1 MNPNVIQFACQH
13 CQSWLTVPVQMAGVS
28 GPCPKCGGHIT
39 SPSASPVPEPQPPT
53 ANAPQWGAPPAAPVQ
68 ALPSLPALSGGPVN
82 PQAQAWASLPT
93 RPPTG
98 PLPNPVADAAG
109 SAFFQNPPAL
119 PSGGMPSVA
128 MQPSLLRPQPG
139 GFPQGPAAAPPE
151 APGNPIAHAMAQMPA
166 STGIDPSRPV
176 SRPITV
182 GGSRLSLLARQLG
195 TAADGT
201 QHLPPAPQP
210 LTSPQPPRAD
220 RHPTTS
226 MPRPQQ
232 GHAPTMA
239 DPQMRRGLN
248 VTTRK
253 ASSGFAKVAA
263 ALVLLGTLGA
273 AGWHFRGPLQEQA
286 AKYGVDLSSM
296 TAGLPNPTDS
306 SIAGPVPGVDE
317 MSAPAKPSEPAPA
330 IAKAPPAP
338 VPTPPTSE
346 ATAQRNLPLP
356 PPLEEPAAPKAVLV
370 EEAPPAMTRRAVPV
384 MESPTEAP
392 PAAEPVKPDAAMAA
406 KTEPAP
412 LVEVGRAKNDPKLA
426 PESLRASVVVGLD
439 RPIIKNV
446 PPECE
451 SAAEALKK
459 FLAANSWRERLAFI
473 QLPGGMERKV
483 QQYYAG
489 NADGPVEVDEI
500 EYYHHNENPQVG
512 KGMHV
517 VFVLRSR
524 AWQFPMGV
532 PVMVEVHNNEA
543 RVDWLTFVEFK
554 DDLLNRFLTTYM
566 EGPVRFH
573 VGIRRTHY
581 FEDDVPDKENMHA
594 FEVAPP
600 MGNCRGYVFVPKETP
615 LARSLA
621 GTLSWDKDLS
631 LGVVELQWR
640 RVGGQKW
647 IEMTALPQLNWY
659 SADGSASTD
668 SSAPTSPVAK
678 PPTGAAR

>member
-1 MNPNVIQFACQH
+1 
-13 CQSWLTVPVQMAGVS
+13 
-28 GPCPKCGGHIT
+28 
-39 SPSASPVPEPQPPT
+39 
-53 ANAPQWGAPPAAPVQ
+53 
-68 ALPSLPALSGGPVN
+68 
-82 PQAQAWASLPT
+82 
-93 RPPTG
+93 
-98 PLPNPVADAAG
+98 
-109 SAFFQNPPAL
+109 
-119 PSGGMPSVA
+119 
-128 MQPSLLRPQPG
+128 
-139 GFPQGPAAAPPE
+139 
-151 APGNPIAHAMAQMPA
+151 
-166 STGIDPSRPV
+166 
-176 SRPITV
+176 
-182 GGSRLSLLARQLG
+182 
-195 TAADGT
+195 
-201 QHLPPAPQP
+201 
-210 LTSPQPPRAD
+210 
-220 RHPTTS
+220 
-226 MPRPQQ
+226 
-232 GHAPTMA
+232 MA

-253 ASSGFAKVAA
+253 ASSGFAKFAA
-263 ALVLLGTLGA
+263 TLVLLGTLGA

-286 AKYGVDLSSM
+286 AKLGVDLSSM
-296 TAGLPNPTDS
+296 TAGLPTPMDS
-306 SIAGPVPGVDE
+306 STAGPVPGVDE
-317 MSAPAKPSEPAPA
+317 VSASAKPSEPAPPA
-330 IAKAPPAP
+330 LAKAPPVPAP
-338 VPTPPTSE
+338 PPSE
-346 ATAQRNLPLP
+346 AALPGRNLPLP
-356 PPLEEPAAPKAVLV
+356 PALEEPAPPKAVLV

-384 MESPTEAP
+384 SESSTEAP
-392 PAAEPVKPDAAMAA
+392 PAADPAKPEAAMAA

-412 LVEVGRAKNDPKLA
+412 LVEVGRAKNDPTLA

-446 PPECE
+446 PPECA

-459 FLAANSWRERLAFI
+459 FLAANNWRERLAFM
-473 QLPGGMERKV
+473 QLPEGMERKV
-483 QQYYAG
+483 QQYYTG
-489 NADGPVEVDEI
+489 NPDGPVEVDEI

-581 FEDDVPDKENMHA
+581 FEDDLPDKDNKHA

-600 MGNCRGYVFVPKETP
+600 MGNCHGYVFVPKETP

-640 RVGGQKW
+640 REGSEKW

-659 SADGSASTD
+659 SDDGSAAAKDPASVPA
-668 SSAPTSPVAK
+668 APGGP
-678 PPTGAAR
+678 R

>member
-1 MNPNVIQFACQH
+1 M
-13 CQSWLTVPVQMAGVS
+13 
-28 GPCPKCGGHIT
+28 
-39 SPSASPVPEPQPPT
+39 
-53 ANAPQWGAPPAAPVQ
+53 
-68 ALPSLPALSGGPVN
+68 N

-93 RPPTG
+93 RPPTT
-98 PLPNPVADAAG
+98 PLSAPTADTTG
-109 SAFFQNPPAL
+109 SAFFQNPPSL
-119 PSGGMPSVA
+119 PGGSLPSVA
-128 MQPSLLRPQPG
+128 MQPSLLRPQLG

-151 APGNPIAHAMAQMPA
+151 APNNPIAHAMAQMPT
-166 STGIDPSRPV
+166 SVGIDPTRPV

-195 TAADGT
+195 TAPDGT

-210 LTSPQPPRAD
+210 LTSSQAPRAD

-226 MPRPQQ
+226 VPRPHPQTA
-232 GHAPTMA
+232 GTVL

-253 ASSGFAKVAA
+253 SSSGLAKVAA
-263 ALVLLGTLGA
+263 AVVLLGTLGA
-273 AGWHFRGPLQEQA
+273 AGWHFRAPLQEQA
-286 AKYGVDLSSM
+286 YKYGIDMSAVTAALPSPSDLV
-296 TAGLPNPTDS
+296 TP
-306 SIAGPVPGVDE
+306 GPVPGVDVVTANPV
-317 MSAPAKPSEPAPA
+317 SAPPPPEAVAQVPTTKEPKANE
-330 IAKAPPAP
+330 IATAPP
-338 VPTPPTSE
+338 TK
-346 ATAQRNLPLP
+346 RNLPLP
-356 PPLEEPAAPKAVLV
+356 PLPEEPAPPKALLV
-370 EEAPPAMTRRAVPV
+370 EEAPPAITRRAVP
-384 MESPTEAP
+384 MDESPPVAP
-392 PAAEPVKPDAAMAA
+392 PATEVAADKMEPTTPPSSPTTV
-406 KTEPAP
+406 ESAP
-412 LVEVGRAKNDPKLA
+412 LVEVGRAKDDPKLA
-426 PESLRASVVVGLD
+426 PESLRTSVVVGLD

-459 FLAANSWRERLAFI
+459 FLAANNWRERLAFM

-489 NADGPVEVDEI
+489 NPDGPVEVDEI

-566 EGPVRFH
+566 DGPVRFH

-581 FEDDVPDKENMHA
+581 FEDDVPGKENRHA

-600 MGNCRGYVFVPKETP
+600 MGNCHGYVFVPKDSA

-621 GTLSWDKDLS
+621 STLSWDKDLS

-640 RVGGQKW
+640 REGGQKW

-659 SADGSASTD
+659 SDDGSDSANAT
-668 SSAPTSPVAK
+668 SSAVAK
-678 PPTGAAR
+678 PLSAPPVAPAPTGAR